1 MVNKGIVYIG
11 DVSGNLGTINSSGQI
26 RVEAAVS
33 IPPIS
38 SDVSGNSV
46 RISGQTVYLPN
57 DGVNNVVSI
66 SGQTV
71 VASVNVAANVSGN
84 TVYLVDDGVNNKVKV
99 SGQAVLISGQTV
111 TISNIV
117 STGVSGQTI
126 YLVNDSVN
134 NITKISGQLVAVSG
148 IVNIGNASI
157 AVTLPANA
165 ISGNASRI
173 SGQTIYLVDD
183 SINNKVKISGQ
194 LVAVSGIVAVNSL
207 PVISVSG
214 NAVLISGQTVAIAGG
229 INSNVSGNT
238 IYLVNNGVNNVVQ
251 ISGQTVVASVVTNIS
266 GQVVATSGA
275 TIYLVDNGV
284 NNVVKIS
291 GQTVIASVSLGT
303 TPTSGDAS
311 RISGQTI
318 YLVND
323 SVNNITKISGQL
335 VAVSGIVNI
344 GNTVTVTLPA
354 VPTSGDAARISGQ
367 TIYIIDDSVNN
378 KVKVSGQTVS
388 VSGIVAV
395 NSLPVI
401 SVSGNIIAVSGSVA
415 VNSLPVISVSGNAV
429 RTSGQT
435 TYLVNDGVNNV
446 VSISGQTVVASVSM
460 GPTPTSGDASRISGQ
475 TIYLVNDSI
484 NNVVKVSGQYVTV
497 SGSVEITNPGDIIC
511 SISGNT
517 VYLISGFN
525 PVQVSGQSVRLP
537 NDGVNNV
544 VSISGQTVVAS
555 VSMGPTPTSGDA
567 ARVSGQTIYLVSGNN
582 PVMISG
588 QMVRLPNDGTNNIV
602 TVLDVNG
609 RQFTVRTGTGAD
621 DEPTSE
627 DPLLVASNCYAFNV
641 ADDGWSRFRST
652 NAADGYKLAVSI
664 SGQPV
669 TANVTTNI
677 SGQVVAVS
685 GATVYFV
692 DNGVNNVVKI
702 SGQTVVASVSMGPT
716 PTSGDA
722 SRISGQTIY
731 LVNDSVNNISKIS
744 GQLVA
749 VSGIVNIGNSLTIA
763 TLPVISVS
771 GSHVSVSG
779 SVMTLSGSI
788 TNISG
793 NVVRVSGE
801 TVSVSGVVAITGG
814 VSVNV
819 SGGVSVSGN
828 KVVVSGEP
836 VRLVTPTAIR
846 TRAELACVALSGGT
860 QLLSGDVRKATVLNA
875 GSAGTV
881 MYIGSTTDPPFSGF
895 GFRLV
900 AGNGLTIETNN
911 FNNIRSFGATS
922 GIMISYIGEQYLIRN
937 D

>member
-1 MVNKGIVYIG
+1 M
-11 DVSGNLGTINSSGQI
+11 
-26 RVEAAVS
+26 
-33 IPPIS
+33 
-38 SDVSGNSV
+38 
-46 RISGQTVYLPN
+46 
-57 DGVNNVVSI
+57 
-66 SGQTV
+66 
-71 VASVNVAANVSGN
+71 
-84 TVYLVDDGVNNKVKV
+84 
-99 SGQAVLISGQTV
+99 
-111 TISNIV
+111 
-117 STGVSGQTI
+117 
-126 YLVNDSVN
+126 
-134 NITKISGQLVAVSG
+134 
-148 IVNIGNASI
+148 
-157 AVTLPANA
+157 
-165 ISGNASRI
+165 
-173 SGQTIYLVDD
+173 
-183 SINNKVKISGQ
+183 
-194 LVAVSGIVAVNSL
+194 AVSGIVAVNSL

-214 NAVLISGQTVAIAGG
+214 NVIQISGQTVTVANAVSTG
-229 INSNVSGNT
+229 VSGQT
-238 IYLVNNGVNNVVQ
+238 IYLADNGVNNVVK

-275 TIYLVDNGV
+275 TVYLVADSVNNKVRVSGEAVRISGQLVNVAAVGGSVFEVTWDNDGA
-284 NNVVKIS
+284 NNVVWIS

-311 RISGQTI
+311 RISGQTV
-318 YLVND
+318 YLV
-323 SVNNITKISGQL
+323 SGNNHVIVDNTVTTTIGNAVTVEFIDDGELNVVKISGQTV
-335 VAVSGIVNI
+335 VAQVSLG
-344 GNTVTVTLPA
+344 TT
-354 VPTSGDAARISGQ
+354 PTSGDASRISGQ
-367 TIYIIDDSVNN
+367 TIYIIDDSINN

-388 VSGIVAV
+388 VSGVVTV

-401 SVSGNIIAVSGSVA
+401 SVSGNTIAVSGSVA

-429 RTSGQT
+429 RT
-435 TYLVNDGVNNV
+435 
-446 VSISGQTVVASVSM
+446 
-460 GPTPTSGDASRISGQ
+460 SGQ

-567 ARVSGQTIYLVSGNN
+567 ARVSGQTIYLVDNSVNN
-582 PVMISG
+582 IVKISG
-588 QMVRLPNDGTNNIV
+588 QTLSVSGSIAINNASIAVTLPAV
-602 TVLDVNG
+602 
-609 RQFTVRTGTGAD
+609 
-621 DEPTSE
+621 PTSG
-627 DPLLVASNCYAFNV
+627 DASRISGQTIYLV
-641 ADDGWSRFRST
+641 DDSVNNKVKVSGQTVSVSGSISVNNSIT
-652 NAADGYKLAVSI
+652 VGALPVISISGNMVSI

-685 GATVYFV
+685 GSVVYFV

-702 SGQTVVASVSMGPT
+702 SGQTVVASVTMGPT

-731 LVNDSVNNISKIS
+731 IIDDSINNKVKVS
-744 GQLVA
+744 GQTVS

-763 TLPVISVS
+763 TLPTISVS

-819 SGGVSVSGN
+819 SGGVSISGN

-881 MYIGSTTDPPFSGF
+881 MYIGSVTDPPFSGF

-922 GIMISYIGEQYLIRN
+922 GIMISYIGEAY
-937 D
+937 